1 METNK
6 YTVVY
11 SDVNSSTWA
20 QAGVIIWIY
29 KAIKKQLLTTHT
41 GAKELIKIRLNI
53 AGQKL
58 LFFGFYA
65 PEEGR
70 VEENENFYNQLQEIL
85 NKTNTNG
92 YILLSGDLNA
102 GIRNAEIH
110 NMNMV

>member
-1 METNK
+1 M
-6 YTVVY
+6 
-11 SDVNSSTWA
+11 
-20 QAGVIIWIY
+20 WIY
-29 KAIKKQLLTTHT
+29 KSIKEQLLTAHT
-41 GAKELIKIRLNI
+41 GEKERITIIKVKLNI

-58 LFFGFYA
+58 LFFGFHA

-70 VEENENFYNQLQEIL
+70 VEENENCYNQLQEIL

-110 NMNMV
+110 NMV